1 MESLSISPSLLFGII
16 PYTKDDVVDAM
27 LASVLMI
34 LVSVVIVS
42 LNYGLDYREEDLLPS
57 VAKLET
63 QILAV
68 SALLPK
74 TRSGGWRWCVKK
86 ACISYGV

>member
-1 MESLSISPSLLFGII
+1 MAVDEREEEVCGVFITTLL
-16 PYTKDDVVDAM
+16 
-27 LASVLMI
+27 LMCA
-34 LVSVVIVS
+34 VVIIVADAR
-42 LNYGLDYREEDLLPS
+42 GLDGRAEGLRTR

-68 SALLPK
+68 SAIIQ
-74 TRSGGWRWCVKK
+74 TETSRGGWRWCVKK

>member
-1 MESLSISPSLLFGII
+1 MAVDEREVGDVCGVFTTTLL
-16 PYTKDDVVDAM
+16 
-27 LASVLMI
+27 LMCA
-34 LVSVVIVS
+34 VVIIVAEKREQKGVE
-42 LNYGLDYREEDLLPS
+42 GLRTR

-68 SALLPK
+68 PAIIQTEAS
-74 TRSGGWRWCVKK
+74 RGGWRWCVKK